1 LFASWGIEE
10 GGDNF
15 LDVVFGLEWVSQRS
29 IKIDCVDVFTAIFF
43 HCEVS
48 VVAEFVHNTMYGALP
63 DANKL
68 SYLAEAD
75 IWLLGNTDENMRM
88 VG

>member
-1 LFASWGIEE
+1 
-10 GGDNF
+10 
-15 LDVVFGLEWVSQRS
+15 VFGLKWVAKWT
-29 IKIDCVDVFTAIFF
+29 IKMDGVDVFTAIFF

-48 VVAEFVHNTMYGALP
+48 VVAEFVHNAMHSALS

-68 SYLAEAD
+68 SYLTKAD